1 MEVTNL
7 DFRYRIM
14 TFEAADEVTVEG
26 EREHKHEELF
36 GLNCHEGL
44 NGAEGLHHR
53 MSHFIIS
60 EVSRRCNAGWCR
72 RFYIRRCP
80 SLQRSREY
88 STSNR

>member
-1 MEVTNL
+1 MEVTDL

-14 TFEAADEVTVEG
+14 LFEAADEVTVEG

-53 MSHFIIS
+53 MSHFHNLRS
-60 EVSRRCNAGWCR
+60 FS
-72 RFYIRRCP
+72 
-80 SLQRSREY
+80 SLQCWMVPRALHQKMSIVAMVARIL
-88 STSNR
+88 NQ